1 MFIGSPVG
9 PFVKLFWMLVPCQLL
24 LQAALLVLEAQ
35 LCLLLSLAAAGGPS
49 ARKGSTKAVAD
60 AGALSF
66 LKACKALDYTPEQ
79 PSSHQRLKKSGA
91 LRLDWIQLP
100 AFCLMLAVTNL
111 LLCWS
116 TMSVNILSCW
126 CLLLSS

>member
-1 MFIGSPVG
+1 V
-9 PFVKLFWMLVPCQLL
+9 LQCC

-35 LCLLLSLAAAGGPS
+35 LCLLLSLAAAGGPA

-60 AGALSF
+60 AGALSL

-91 LRLDWIQLP
+91 LRL
-100 AFCLMLAVTNL
+100 VL
-111 LLCWS
+111 L
-116 TMSVNILSCW
+116 
-126 CLLLSS
+126 

>member
-1 MFIGSPVG
+1 VA
-9 PFVKLFWMLVPCQLL
+9 PFVKLFWLPVPCQLL

-91 LRLDWIQLP
+91 LRL
-100 AFCLMLAVTNL
+100 V
-111 LLCWS
+111 
-116 TMSVNILSCW
+116 
-126 CLLLSS
+126 